1 MFVVAGRQRGETVE
15 QQNPA
20 LNQSVVLNN
29 KVTKSGYSSTT
40 TLYMH
45 DIYDSTWQKG
55 QIEIMT
61 FDRHFIGAVKIFQFN
76 SMFITYQQSH
86 IINRQTFENITE
98 TGLQVYSLVV
108 EDKDTE

>member
-1 MFVVAGRQRGETVE
+1 MTR
-15 QQNPA
+15 
-20 LNQSVVLNN
+20 LDK
-29 KVTKSGYSSTT
+29 KVRSKLWLLT
-40 TLYMH
+40 
-45 DIYDSTWQKG
+45 DI
-55 QIEIMT
+55 
-61 FDRHFIGAVKIFQFN
+61 FIGAVKIFQFN